1 VVIAPRLDR
10 CFRSALDALSV
21 LNELKEQEISL
32 RLLDMGGDVL
42 ANGHA
47 RMLFTILSAVS
58 EAERKRVRERL
69 LDIKCN
75 QASRSRF
82 FGGSVPFGYKL
93 EQEEGAKLVEI
104 PKQQDAIKEM
114 IRLKNDGLLLREI
127 SEVMNIKGFYI
138 SHVAVSHARKRE
150 SYL

>member
-1 VVIAPRLDR
+1 VVISPRLDR
-10 CFRSALDALSV
+10 CFRSALDALSILNK
-21 LNELKEQEISL
+21 LNEQKISL
-32 RLLDMGGDVL
+32 HLLDMGGDVL

-75 QASRSRF
+75 QASRLRF
-82 FGGSVPFGYKL
+82 FGGSVPFGHKL
-93 EQEEGAKLVEI
+93 EQEEGAKLVKI
-104 PKQQDAIKEM
+104 PKQQGATKEM
-114 IRLKNDGLLLREI
+114 TRLKNDGLSLREI
-127 SEVMNIKGFYI
+127 SEDMNMKGFYI
-138 SHVAVSHARKRE
+138 SHVAVSHARKWE